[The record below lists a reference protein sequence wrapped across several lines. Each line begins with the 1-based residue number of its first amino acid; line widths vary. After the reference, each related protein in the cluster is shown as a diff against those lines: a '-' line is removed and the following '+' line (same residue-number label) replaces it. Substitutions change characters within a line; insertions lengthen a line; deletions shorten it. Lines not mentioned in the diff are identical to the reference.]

1 MQHEMHFEVGTLNVR
16 VQGLFS
22 LKEAKSG
29 FLEVLEA
36 AAQLQAERVL
46 VDGRMIEGAP
56 AFMKRYHYSEFVAE
70 EVRRLLIER
79 KIFPAIR
86 FAYVLV
92 APIRDPGL
100 FGENVAANRGMVVK
114 TFDTLQGALEWLD
127 ASSDAQ
133 P

>member
-1 MQHEMHFEVGTLNVR
+1 MQHEMQFEAGTLTVR

-22 LKEAKSG
+22 LKKAKSG

-36 AAQLQAERVL
+36 AARSQAERVL

-56 AFMKRYHYSEFVAE
+56 AFMERYAYSEFIAE
-70 EVRRLLIER
+70 EVGKHLVER
-79 KIFPAIR
+79 KLFPAIR

-92 APIRDPGL
+92 PPIRDPGL
-100 FGENVAANRGMVVK
+100 FGENVAANRGMIVK